1 MIVVDM
7 IYHYLMNVFDHN
19 EQKILYHMI
28 VDLRKKGGNP
38 KNVNI
43 QIKKRYIYI
52 PYLVWG

>member
-28 VDLRKKGGNP
+28 VVDLEKKWGNS

-43 QIKKRYIYI
+43 QKKKRYL
-52 PYLVWG
+52 PYL